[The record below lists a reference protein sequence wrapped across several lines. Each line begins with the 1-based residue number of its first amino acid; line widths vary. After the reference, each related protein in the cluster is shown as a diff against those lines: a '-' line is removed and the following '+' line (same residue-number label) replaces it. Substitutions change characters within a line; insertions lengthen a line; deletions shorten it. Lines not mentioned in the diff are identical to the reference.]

1 MGFLSTPPSFF
12 SETGKTSDSD
22 VHSEQDAGL
31 VGVAEYI
38 ESYLHAADPETQ
50 RRAALRRR
58 VAGECVVLEEQ
69 HLSLGHGM
77 FRSSVGFSGNP
88 QMQVH
93 VEMPPDQVKSRKGR
107 KCEFPHNGTT
117 SKFPETE
124 GYGTSGCPLTRLK
137 GRCGL
142 DVHFSCRGLDV
153 HFSCKFRDLEVVPLW
168 GNSSFIVKVHH
179 FPGGPCVPPW
189 VLQCLPSVP

>member
-1 MGFLSTPPSFF
+1 M
-12 SETGKTSDSD
+12 
-22 VHSEQDAGL
+22 
-31 VGVAEYI
+31 AEYI

-107 KCEFPHNGTT
+107 KCEFPHFQIPQNGGLWDKSPDQVKRPVWAGCTLFVPRAGCTLFVQISGFGSGTVVGKLIIYCKSAQLSGGSVRSTLGFTVSAERPVTT
-117 SKFPETE
+117 QPSIIP
-124 GYGTSGCPLTRLK
+124 R
-137 GRCGL
+137 
-142 DVHFSCRGLDV
+142 H
-153 HFSCKFRDLEVVPLW
+153 VV
-168 GNSSFIVKVHH
+168 GVR
-179 FPGGPCVPPW
+179 
-189 VLQCLPSVP
+189 